1 MTEAPGPKP
10 GQNTARTIAIV
21 IGLIGLNVYICRE
34 LFRME
39 YLARMGS
46 IEAAYISISRYLLE
60 HGLHLDWFPLWYGG
74 IPFQNTYPPLLH
86 VMVAVNAR
94 VFNISPA
101 HSHHAVTAALYCL
114 GPVTLYF
121 LAARL
126 SGSWRIGLAAGVAY
140 SLVSPSAFLSST
152 VLAFAGSHR
161 DPARFKALIEFGDG
175 PHIAALTFLPLAI
188 LALDWTLAKK
198 GVLRVY
204 ITALACSAVVL
215 TNWLGAFALALAVI
229 SYLLARGAIGELG
242 LHRVLTTAGTAV
254 LAYTLCLPW
263 IPPSTIGRVMHN
275 AQYIGGE
282 YPMDW
287 HQVRYAIVLA
297 SVAGLLFW
305 VFRRTGAPL
314 LTGFSCFFALFSSA
328 LVLGFEQLGVSLMP
342 QPHRY
347 HHEMDLSL
355 CLAGVCVIALAFKF
369 LPSRYRTST
378 YRTGMVLVGVAFL
391 LWLQAKTVRRDA
403 RTVMGPIDISKT
415 VEYEA
420 ATWLRDHLGDKRVFM
435 TGSTQFW
442 LNAFTDVPQ
451 VGGGFGQGIVNERIP
466 VVHWGVP
473 WMVGDGVASVLWLKL
488 FGVSAVVVSSPTG
501 RDAYREAW
509 RDPEKFRN
517 LVPEIFRDGGDVIY
531 GLPQRSDS
539 LAHVI
544 SARDVVTKA
553 PENVTDL
560 DPMRA
565 LAAALEDVSLPLADL
580 RWEGSSTAVI
590 RTDMRPD
597 QLLFVQITYHPG
609 WHASVAGQKRPIH
622 RDGLGFM
629 IVEPNCSGPCEVRLV
644 YDGGPEMYI
653 AKLASGMSLLAG
665 FLLAGWTAA
674 RTLLR
679 SSKARPLRAT

>member
-1 MTEAPGPKP
+1 MIEDSGTQPQPGPNQP
-10 GQNTARTIAIV
+10 AARTIAIV

-46 IEAAYISISRYLLE
+46 IEAAYIGISRYLLE

-74 IPFQNTYPPLLH
+74 IPFQNSYPPLLH
-86 VMVAVNAR
+86 IIVAANAWA
-94 VFNISPA
+94 FKISPA

-126 SGSWRIGLAAGVAY
+126 SRSWRIGLGAGVAY

-152 VLAFAGSHR
+152 VLSFTGSHR
-161 DPARFKALIEFGDG
+161 DPVRFIALIEFGDG
-175 PHIAALTFLPLAI
+175 PHISALTFLPLAI

-204 ITALACSAVVL
+204 VTALACSAVVL

-229 SYLLARGAIGELG
+229 SYLLARAATEELG
-242 LHRVLTTAGTAV
+242 LHRVLTTGGTAV

-275 AQYIGGE
+275 AQYVIGD

-287 HQVRYAIVLA
+287 RQVRYAIMLA
-297 SVAGLLFW
+297 CVAGLLFW
-305 VFRRTGAPL
+305 VLKWTQASL

-328 LVLGFEQLGVSLMP
+328 LVLGFEQFGVSLMP

-355 CLAGVCVIALAFKF
+355 CLAGVCMLALAFKF
-369 LPSRYRTST
+369 LPSRYRTA
-378 YRTGMVLVGVAFL
+378 MVLVGVAFL
-391 LWLQAKTVRRDA
+391 LGLQVKPVRRVA
-403 RTVMGPIDISKT
+403 RTVMGRPIDITKT
-415 VEYEA
+415 IEYEA
-420 ATWLRDHLGDKRVFM
+420 AIWLRDHLGDKRVFM

-451 VGGGFGQGIVNERIP
+451 VGGGFGQGIVNEQIP
-466 VVHWGVP
+466 AVHYGVP
-473 WMVGDGVASVLWLKL
+473 WMVGDGAASVLWLRL
-488 FGVSAVVVSSPTG
+488 FGVSAVVVSSPNG
-501 RDAYREAW
+501 RDAYPENW

-531 GLPQRSDS
+531 GIPQRSDS

-544 SARDVVTKA
+544 SAKDIVTKSPA
-553 PENVTDL
+553 DVTDL
-560 DPMRA
+560 DPVRA

-580 RWEGSSTAVI
+580 RWEGSNVAVVQA
-590 RTDMRPD
+590 DMHPD
-597 QLLFVQITYHPG
+597 QLLFVQISYHPG
-609 WHASVAGQKRPIH
+609 WHAYVAGQKRPIH

-629 IVEPNCSGPCEVRLV
+629 IVEPNCSGPCQVRLV
-644 YDGGPEMYI
+644 YDGGPEMYM

-679 SSKARPLRAT
+679 SSKARTTP